1 MDDNSRCSTRCTAGE
16 ISPEN
21 NDINDTSSM
30 TEERQVL
37 NNSGRHVHFEKN
49 SEENVT
55 GSGVKKGDV
64 TENVIQ
70 NKGNTVRN
78 EQRLKQKDIVQNY
91 RETTETYLTELP
103 QTSLEHRAEK
113 DCSRSKET
121 TLQSSQNTASLGE
134 KENLQNSIEKKIRS
148 SPSKQDILSETPVEK
163 KVNTSSSLKQESL
176 KQESDNT
183 PFTQLTE
190 DEQEFGEDDVSVN
203 QR

>member
-49 SEENVT
+49 SEENIT

-64 TENVIQ
+64 TEDVIQ
-70 NKGNTVRN
+70 NKGN
-78 EQRLKQKDIVQNY
+78 EQKLKQKDIVQNY

-121 TLQSSQNTASLGE
+121 TSQGSQNTASLSE
-134 KENLQNSIEKKIRS
+134 KENIQENSIEKKVRS

-183 PFTQLTE
+183 PFTQLPE
-190 DEQEFGEDDVSVN
+190 DEQEFGVDDISVN